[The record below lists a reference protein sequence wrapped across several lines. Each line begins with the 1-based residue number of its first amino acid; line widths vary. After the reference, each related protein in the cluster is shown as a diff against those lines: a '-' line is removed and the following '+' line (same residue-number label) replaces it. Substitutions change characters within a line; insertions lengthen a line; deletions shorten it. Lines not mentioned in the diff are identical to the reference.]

1 MLLHGW
7 IILDESQFYTSKEM
21 LGIISS
27 GLLVVTGIKI
37 ITLKT
42 SVIATLKKRSPIED
56 HVSDATDIEQDSGSS
71 DMHKKEE
78 EIPRMKDEQRIA

>member
-1 MLLHGW
+1 
-7 IILDESQFYTSKEM
+7 M

-42 SVIATLKKRSPIED
+42 SVIATLKKRSPIDD

-71 DMHKKEE
+71 DKGMHKKEE
-78 EIPRMKDEQRIA
+78 ESPRMKDEQRIA